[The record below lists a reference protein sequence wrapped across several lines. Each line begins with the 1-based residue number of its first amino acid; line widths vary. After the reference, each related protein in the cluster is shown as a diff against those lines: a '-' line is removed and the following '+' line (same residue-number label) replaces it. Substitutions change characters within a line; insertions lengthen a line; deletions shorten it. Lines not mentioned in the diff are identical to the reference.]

1 VPEIAAGKLANPIE
15 TQSMLADISSW
26 ASILSLVLTFVNT
39 YLIIRIR
46 AGIVVNLT
54 LEPILDRLR
63 KNSSEMNQSLSY
75 YDIHSTKFFE
85 AVGICEANVRTVRR
99 RLGYFRGRF
108 CADLLWSI
116 RQYKSNRTQENA
128 QEVYS
133 RRQYVCQ
140 QIANMAE
147 ERRITG

>member
-75 YDIHSTKFFE
+75 YEIHSTNSLKPLVSARQTFE
-85 AVGICEANVRTVRR
+85 LYVVVWGISEGDFAPICC
-99 RLGYFRGRF
+99 G
-108 CADLLWSI
+108 
-116 RQYKSNRTQENA
+116 Q
-128 QEVYS
+128 
-133 RRQYVCQ
+133 
-140 QIANMAE
+140 
-147 ERRITG
+147 